1 MQKINLM
8 NITLEELLLSRDN
21 RQQTQMKLLQE
32 YKDKTLLCLTVIMP
46 GKEKRNE
53 NSLFVAKCAMESI
66 EGNFTT
72 SILYSEKKDLLTGF
86 EAYYIIDR
94 EPFELKKATCLIEE
108 EHPLGR
114 LFDIDIISQE
124 GQPITRQEVGFPP
137 RRCLI
142 CEKESRFCMRNFT
155 HSQEEL
161 KNKINEMIV
170 NYKA

>member
-1 MQKINLM
+1 M

-53 NSLFVAKCAMESI
+53 NSLFVAKCAMEII
-66 EGNFTT
+66 EKNFANFV
-72 SILYSEKKDLLTGF
+72 LYSEKKDLITGF
-86 EAYYIIDR
+86 EAYYIIDKH
-94 EPFELKKATCLIEE
+94 PFELKKATCLIEE

-114 LFDIDIISQE
+114 LFDIDIMGKE

-137 RRCLI
+137 RKCLI

-161 KNKINEMIV
+161 RDKINEMIV